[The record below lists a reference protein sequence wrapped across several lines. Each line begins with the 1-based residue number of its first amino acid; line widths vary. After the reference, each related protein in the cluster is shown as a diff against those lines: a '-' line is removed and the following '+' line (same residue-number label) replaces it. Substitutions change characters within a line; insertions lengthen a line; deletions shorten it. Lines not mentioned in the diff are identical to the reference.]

1 VTETLWQQSAPPS
14 EPGPDAGAAASE
26 LRTVARRPRRTPAS
40 MAAVVLP
47 AVITLAVF
55 VVIWQFVSTHLMS
68 PRRRFLLPP
77 PSMVLRRGLLDGT
90 TMSQI
95 WRSLWLTT
103 RLSLFGL
110 AVAIALGMALG
121 VAMFRFRWAERAS
134 YPYLVALQA
143 VPVLAIAPL
152 ITVLFGY
159 SFWAKSIIVVIIAFF
174 PIPTTLLLGMKS
186 VDQGLVDLFRLN
198 GAGWGTQMRK
208 LWLPSA
214 LPSLFTGLR
223 ISAGLSVIG
232 AIVGELF
239 FQQGTPGLGQLID
252 GYQKNMQYPQLYTAI
267 IFSSLLGITIFSLFG
282 WIGHRAVRSWHES
295 AAGDR

>member
-1 VTETLWQQSAPPS
+1 M
-14 EPGPDAGAAASE
+14 AGRA
-26 LRTVARRPRRTPAS
+26 RRTPAT
-40 MAAVVLP
+40 MAARILP

-55 VVIWQFVSTHLMS
+55 VVIWQLASTELIS
-68 PRRRFLLPP
+68 RQRRFLLPT
-77 PSMVLRRGLLDGT
+77 PSTVVRRGLLDRT
-90 TMSQI
+90 TMSHI

-186 VDQGLVDLFRLN
+186 VDQGLIDLFRLN

-252 GYQKNMQYPQLYTAI
+252 AYQKNMQYPQLYTAI
-267 IFSSLLGITIFSLFG
+267 IFSSLLGIAIFSLFG

-295 AAGDR
+295 AAGDQ

>member
-1 VTETLWQQSAPPS
+1 
-14 EPGPDAGAAASE
+14 
-26 LRTVARRPRRTPAS
+26 
-40 MAAVVLP
+40 MLP
-47 AVITLAVF
+47 ALVTLALF
-55 VVIWQFVSTHLMS
+55 LGIWEFASTQMIS
-68 PRRRFLLPP
+68 RQRAFLLPTP
-77 PSMVLRRGLLDGT
+77 PTVLRHGLLDGK
-90 TMSQI
+90 TMHQI
-95 WRSLWLTT
+95 GSSLWLTT

-110 AVAIALGMALG
+110 GVAIALGLTLG

-152 ITVLFGY
+152 ITVVFGY

-186 VDQGLVDLFRLN
+186 VDKGLIDLFRLN
-198 GAGWGTQMRK
+198 GATWGTQLRK
-208 LWLPSA
+208 LALPNA

-239 FQQGTPGLGQLID
+239 FQQGNPGLGQRIYA
-252 GYQKNMQYPQLYTAI
+252 YQTNMQYPQLYTAI
-267 IFSSLLGITIFSLFG
+267 IFSSLLGIAIFSLFG
-282 WIGHRAVRSWHES
+282 WAGHRLIRSWHES
-295 AAGDR
+295 AADDQ